1 MFATNGNYYDPKAES
16 YTGLGVAPLIKPS
29 SEGLLIDV
37 DVSVPSEYAMPIGT
51 HSLPPGS
58 ASDGKTADNNWT
70 AVKPPVTRSA
80 SVSNIQTITL
90 PTDPVPRLSVP
101 SRPAR
106 THSSSSRLMSMRSDP
121 RRLQPIPEY
130 HTVVSF
136 TPTQSRPTPS
146 ALTQPAPTHSGQAKA
161 TPMYP
166 TPAQSGRVNSDP
178 EGSGSAQSPSAD
190 SVQRQLTPS
199 DLNHTVSVP
208 EHSMQGS
215 SATGGWSAPATGQY
229 PEGDFRNSSQEAV
242 RDIQSTIMVNWLRQ
256 TQMERLWSG
265 TLPGEGAVLK
275 KGRGSFTCCPET
287 LKNDSSEFYHQ
298 IVAMNVRV

>member
-1 MFATNGNYYDPKAES
+1 MFSTNGNYYDPRAENH
-16 YTGLGVAPLIKPS
+16 TGLGVAPLIKPS
-29 SEGLLIDV
+29 SEELPIDV
-37 DVSVPSEYAMPIGT
+37 DVSVPSEYAMPMGT

-58 ASDGKTADNNWT
+58 ASDGETADNNRA

-101 SRPAR
+101 TRPAP

-146 ALTQPAPTHSGQAKA
+146 ALTQPAPTHSGQAKS

-166 TPAQSGRVNSDP
+166 SPAQSGRINSVP
-178 EGSGSAQSPSAD
+178 EGSGSTQSLSAD

-215 SATGGWSAPATGQY
+215 SASGGWSTPATGQY
-229 PEGDFRNSSQEAV
+229 PKGDFRNSSQEAL

-287 LKNDSSEFYHQ
+287 LKNDSSEFYSQ